1 MRPQLADHLAD
12 LTGQRDRDK
21 LDANLA
27 AALRDLIGPQRV
39 SVMRCV
45 GEPADVR
52 WAMRARIGSDD
63 AIALHDG
70 AWNDFD
76 TLPGLAENALCASAL
91 TERRAAFSDGAPHR
105 AAFPIH
111 AEGEPS
117 GVVEI
122 ETARPL
128 DDAEKRLVA
137 GVLRIFRNFEGLL
150 DYSERDSL
158 TGLLNRKSFDGSF
171 LKATQQHATALT
183 AQQGNRRAEAPG
195 VSYWLGV
202 VDIDHFKRVND
213 SFGHLIGDE
222 VLILLSRLMTRTFR
236 IHDQLYRFGG
246 EEFVVLMRCKD
257 DGDAAVAFERLRQ
270 AVEGFAFPQV
280 GQVTVSIGFTRVRA
294 GDNPSGAFE
303 RADKA
308 VYHAKQ
314 SGRNN
319 VSHHAELVAQG
330 LLVDDT
336 KVGGVELF

>member
-1 MRPQLADHLAD
+1 MRRQLADHLAD

-27 AALRDLIGPQRV
+27 FALRDLVGPQCV
-39 SVMRCV
+39 SVLRCV
-45 GEPADVR
+45 GDSGDMR
-52 WAMRARIGSDD
+52 WATRARIGVDGVV
-63 AIALHDG
+63 ALHNH

-76 TLPGLAENALCASAL
+76 ILPAVADSGLRERALV
-91 TERRAAFSDGAPHR
+91 ERRAVFSEAPPHL
-105 AAFPIH
+105 AAFPLL
-111 AEGEPS
+111 GESEPI

-122 ETARPL
+122 ETACPMDETER
-128 DDAEKRLVA
+128 RLVA

-158 TGLLNRKSFDGSF
+158 TGLLNRKSFDVSF
-171 LKATQQHATALT
+171 FKATQPHAPALGEL
-183 AQQGNRRAEAPG
+183 QGNRRVEGPG
-195 VSYWLGV
+195 VSHWLGV
-202 VDIDHFKRVND
+202 IDIDHFKRVND

-246 EEFVVLMRCKD
+246 EEFVVLMRCKE
-257 DGDAAVAFERLRQ
+257 DGDAAVAFERFRL
-270 AVEGFAFPQV
+270 AVESFAFPQV
-280 GQVTVSIGFTRVRA
+280 GRVTVSIGFTMVRA

-314 SGRNN
+314 SGRNH
-319 VSHHAELVAQG
+319 VCHHAELVAQG